1 MIAPA
6 APAAAPQKS
15 VEAPAPA
22 KGAAA
27 AQAASLTIGA
37 TVVGADGKEVGKVNR
52 VSSGAGGEITEIHV
66 NTSGATGLSGSVV
79 AISGDKIASGGDKV
93 KLSLTSDE
101 VSKLPK
107 LDGGNG

>member
-1 MIAPA
+1 MAL
-6 APAAAPQKS
+6 
-15 VEAPAPA
+15 
-22 KGAAA
+22 GAVV
-27 AQAASLTIGA
+27 IGS
-37 TVVGADGKEVGKVNR
+37 DGKEVGKVNR

-66 NTSGATGLSGSVV
+66 NTSGATGLTGSIV